1 MFKNSES
8 DPAGRRAGWFRLFAS
23 VAMMISCAGAV
34 SSETLLP
41 PSEALG
47 SAYPV
52 FRVPERTDA
61 SAEKAVFREP
71 TGILSLR
78 EALALS
84 LLHSPDLATF
94 AWESRAR
101 EADALQAGLF
111 PNPELKVEAENF
123 LGTGPFNDYDNAETT
138 VTLGQLIELG
148 GKRSKRR
155 RVAELERDLADW
167 DYEVRR
173 IDVLTAVTRE
183 FVNVLEAQSRRSL
196 AEELRN
202 LAVESLDAVSK
213 RVKAGAASS
222 VEETRA
228 AVNASSAE
236 VAQRRAGSVLA
247 TARAR
252 LASLWGS
259 RSPKFDHVQG
269 KLGSVYA
276 PPELESIRQR
286 LENNPDVA
294 RWASELAHRKAVVDL
309 QNARRIPNVTIEG
322 GVRRFE
328 EVNDSALVLSLS
340 VPLPLFDRNQGA
352 RQAARA
358 RRSRAFSEERAALA
372 RSSRDLEIAFQM
384 LVNGYDTVIALREDV
399 LPQAEKAYVGVQ
411 TGYLRGL
418 FRYVDV
424 LDAQRTLF
432 ELRDQELSG
441 LGQFHRSAAEVERLT
456 GTPLHISS
464 PDLDVRAEN

>member
-1 MFKNSES
+1 
-8 DPAGRRAGWFRLFAS
+8 LFAF
-23 VAMMISCAGAV
+23 VMTMLGCAGTAN
-34 SSETLLP
+34 SGTLPP

-61 SAEKAVFREP
+61 SSEKDVFQEP
-71 TGILSLR
+71 TGSLSLR
-78 EALALS
+78 QALALS
-84 LLHSPDLATF
+84 LLRSPDLASF

-111 PNPELKVEAENF
+111 PNPELKVESENF
-123 LGTGPFNDYDNAETT
+123 LGTGPFSDYDNAETT

-148 GKRSKRR
+148 GKRAKRR

-173 IDVLTAVTRE
+173 IEVLTAVTRE

-202 LAVESLDAVSK
+202 LAAKSFDAVSK
-213 RVKAGAASS
+213 RMKAGAASS

-236 VAQRRAGSVLA
+236 VARRRADAVLA

-259 RSPKFDHVQG
+259 RSPTFDRVQG
-269 KLGSVYA
+269 ELGSVYA
-276 PPELESIRQR
+276 PPEFESIRQR
-286 LENNPDVA
+286 VENNPDVA

-328 EVNDSALVLSLS
+328 EVNDSALVLSLT
-340 VPLPLFDRNQGA
+340 VPFPLFDRNQGA

-372 RSSRDLEIAFQM
+372 RSSRDLEIAFQT
-384 LVNGYDTVIALREDV
+384 LRSGYDTIVALREDV
-399 LPQAEKAYVGVQ
+399 LPLAEKAYAGVHK
-411 TGYLRGL
+411 GYLRGL

-456 GTPLHISS
+456 GTPLHLAS
-464 PDLDVRAEN
+464 PDLDISVEN